1 MSRHQPGLPPLVEG
15 SGSLDDAID
24 WIRHADRVLIGAGA
38 GLSASAGFDYGDRER
53 FRDLFPALHAAGF
66 GARYELIGYPLP
78 PRHQWG
84 FWAVHVNDIRLG

>member
-53 FRDLFPALHAAGF
+53 FRDCSRPCTRRASGRAM
-66 GARYELIGYPLP
+66 
-78 PRHQWG
+78 
-84 FWAVHVNDIRLG
+84 N